1 MDEKNP
7 KIMLHL
13 DYFYK
18 IVEFIY
24 MTANHIFQEVLKNDI
39 QMKDDLYKNGNIND
53 YLSIALSLKSEF
65 EIILDDTKY
74 AILRNLNLADEY
86 DKTEMNVSHNS
97 QKIARLLRAQ
107 SCDDHIEKNLTREK
121 ILEYMEIEFKLKYDF
136 RKRLA

>member
-1 MDEKNP
+1 
-7 KIMLHL
+7 
-13 DYFYK
+13 
-18 IVEFIY
+18 
-24 MTANHIFQEVLKNDI
+24 MTAHHIFQEVLKNDI

-74 AILRNLNLADEY
+74 AILRNLNIADEY

-107 SCDDHIEKNLTREK
+107 SFDDHIEKNLTREK